1 MSKDTERETAGT
13 YRGTKTNP
21 IKKYAEEHTFLRTVG
36 DVQGMSVLDL
46 ACGYGYYARAL
57 KCRGAASVI
66 GVDLSADM
74 ITAAR
79 LEEAHL
85 PLGIEYI
92 QADASCLGRV
102 GAFDIIIAAYLF
114 VYAKTT
120 DELRAMCRTVGE
132 NLVPGG
138 RLIAAT
144 IHPGLNPI
152 QQMPFERS
160 GARIEVDGGG
170 PLQDGA
176 ALRITIRS
184 DEGLYTV
191 RDHYWSKPTYERCL
205 HEAGLSEIEW
215 HEIAPSEDGRR
226 TLGDSFWQEYLKN
239 PQIVV
244 LTARRAQRRR
254 VEKP

>member
-1 MSKDTERETAGT
+1 MSKDTGRETAGA
-13 YRGTKTNP
+13 YRVTKANP
-21 IKKYAEEHTFLRTVG
+21 IKKYAEENTFLRTVG
-36 DVQGMSVLDL
+36 DVQGMSVLDV

-57 KCRGAASVI
+57 KCRGAARVV

-102 GAFDIIIAAYLF
+102 GAFDLVITAYLF
-114 VYAKTT
+114 VYAKTGH
-120 DELRAMCRTVGE
+120 ELRAMCRTVGE
-132 NLVPGG
+132 NLVRGG

-144 IHPGLNPI
+144 IHPGLSPA

-160 GARIEVDGGG
+160 GVRIEVEGGG
-170 PLQDGA
+170 LLQDGA

-191 RDHYWSKPTYERCL
+191 RDYYWSKPTYERCL
-205 HEAGLSEIEW
+205 HEAGLSEIDW
-215 HEIAPSEDGRR
+215 HEIAPSEEGRR
-226 TLGDSFWQEYLKN
+226 ALGDSFWQEYLKN

-244 LTARRAQRRR
+244 LTARRA
-254 VEKP
+254 